1 MSSKIIWLTGLSGSG
16 KTTLS
21 KKLGKKLLK
30 KKIKFIDGDIFRK
43 KKNDLNNKF
52 TKKNI
57 YNNNISI
64 IKYIEQI
71 ENNFDI
77 IVVSV
82 ISPLLSTRNI
92 AKKTFGKNYF
102 EVYLKCSIKELVR
115 RDTKGLYKMAEEKK
129 IKNLIG
135 FNSKVKYEV
144 SSYKK
149 IVLDTEKNTINECLK
164 KLLMKINL

>member
-43 KKNDLNNKF
+43 KKNDIKNKF
-52 TKKNI
+52 TRKNI

-71 ENNFDI
+71 KKNFDI

-82 ISPLLSTRNI
+82 ISPLLSTRKI

-135 FNSKVKYEV
+135 FNSKVKYEA
-144 SSYKK
+144 SNYKK